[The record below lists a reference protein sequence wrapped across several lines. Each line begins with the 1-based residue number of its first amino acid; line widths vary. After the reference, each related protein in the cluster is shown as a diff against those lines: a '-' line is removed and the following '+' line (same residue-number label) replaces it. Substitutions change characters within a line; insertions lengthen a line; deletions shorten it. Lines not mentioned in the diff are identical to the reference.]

1 MEWLEGAY
9 GEGRL
14 AGAARRL
21 LSTIAGEGGSVVRK
35 VRIKIDYA
43 VTALIGTGKSTG
55 RAIDRKT
62 LRGLQEAL
70 RAGKWRIL
78 PRDEATEGV

>member
-1 MEWLEGAY
+1 M
-9 GEGRL
+9 
-14 AGAARRL
+14 
-21 LSTIAGEGGSVVRK
+21 VKK

-62 LRGLQEAL
+62 LRGLREAL
-70 RAGKWRIL
+70 RTGRWKIL
-78 PRDEATEGV
+78 PRNETPEGV